1 MTAGTDDVEL
11 RLLGYVRNASHGF
24 ALPLFGQH
32 ERGNTLYIAEC
43 GPSGDHRGVIT
54 GFQTYE
60 TDIQKLLP
68 VARPDPVRVGDPW
81 VDVFLWK
88 DQVLVGDASH
98 LWLELAQIKED
109 VEVAAPLSLLDAAV
123 HAETADRERLAPIAY
138 KYLSDRVDGFHADE
152 WRTRIL
158 SREAATLIRRH
169 LPEVPSSSIGCEVSS
184 KEPASIELPLPKAV
198 IDLLKQKAAFEP
210 LIANLSRFA
219 AAFSQ
224 KFTVSEVWPMTPR
237 TGQPADGNIQGV
249 KESEQQT
256 ARVLVVTFG
265 NRARTIGRHIGSPLW
280 LPAGLD
286 ADFLTPDQDHA
297 PAAPGGGK
305 SKSQFAAKLMQVLD
319 GTSRGAIKKLK
330 SSYEVMIALVD
341 DEYFAKESIAEIQ
354 LIVDHPAL
362 ARAVKLLVPALPE
375 KSPAAFFGRGR
386 SQDVLRG
393 QGFDALLDTA
403 QARSPFWWGSA
414 KRSLDR
420 RIADIVSTVAALCL
434 SDSVAGRLR
443 SLSRAFQEVL
453 ALAVDLAGDLRP
465 HLDPMLALGSE
476 VSWADKNT
484 PAREIYFREEAEV
497 VSRNAKSARRALL
510 ELRPLGGFEEFAKAV
525 LDDIGG
531 DIKSADRHFKFSDS
545 PISLKEPLRYPDAS
559 AAFELDA
566 GKRLLLIS
574 EAPGIAALK
583 RATALKWHVVRY
595 TDRQAVKSLMRLD
608 STMASF
614 LPNEVALDPLVVSE
628 RNAAVATRGVD
639 TRDIIRIDTAEFEE
653 WCDSLPSHER
663 HILRAEMRPLRASGA
678 DSSAITPAA
687 VAIRRRWLT
696 VGRSP
701 DDHTL
706 VALANILRV
715 EPRELLA
722 DRPYKRAADLDTCW
736 SAPAEGSMRFAL
748 SDGELS
754 PLLMRLQPEEVV
766 LQEFFVLDGDWGVPA
781 LFRSRVFGIWAMATL
796 SRSSSWM
803 SRFSIRETFAGF
815 PIPTVFRLSS
825 SSHSNRIETDH
836 KEILSLSRDIQ
847 QRIDRASDVRSWK
860 AAQRSDEFRNSP
872 DHRRLEECILSV
884 FELPED
890 ADDVSI
896 LERLVEM
903 NRRLNRK

>member
-1 MTAGTDDVEL
+1 MTARADDMEL
-11 RLLGYVRNASHGF
+11 RLLGYVQNASHGF

-60 TDIQKLLP
+60 TDIPKSLP
-68 VARPDPVRVGDPW
+68 TARPDPVRVGDPW
-81 VDVFLWK
+81 LDVFLWK
-88 DQVLVGDASH
+88 DQVFVGDAAS
-98 LWLELAQIKED
+98 LWLELARIRND
-109 VEVAAPLSLLDAAV
+109 VEIAAPLSLLDAAMQ
-123 HAETADRERLAPIAY
+123 AETPDRDRLAPIAY
-138 KYLSDRVDGFHADE
+138 KYLSDRVDGFYADE

-169 LPEVPSSSIGCEVSS
+169 LPEMPSASIGCEASS

-198 IDLLKQKAAFEP
+198 IDLLTQKGAFEP
-210 LIANLSRFA
+210 IVANLSRFA

-224 KFTVSEVWPMTPR
+224 KFGVSEQPTATR
-237 TGQPADGNIQGV
+237 TEQPAGRNIEVASG
-249 KESEQQT
+249 SEPQT
-256 ARVLVVTFG
+256 TRILVVTLG

-280 LPAGLD
+280 LPSGVD

-297 PAAPGGGK
+297 LVAPEGVK
-305 SKSQFAAKLMQVLD
+305 SKSRFAAKLMQVLD
-319 GTSRGAIKKLK
+319 ATSRGAINKLK
-330 SSYEVMIALVD
+330 SSYEVVIALVD
-341 DEYFAKESIAEIQ
+341 DEHFAKESIAEIRS
-354 LIVDHPAL
+354 IVDHPAL
-362 ARAVKLLVPALPE
+362 AGAVKILVPALPE
-375 KSPAAFFGRGR
+375 KGPAAIFSQGR
-386 SQDVLRG
+386 SQDMLWEG
-393 QGFDALLDTA
+393 QFDAVLDTA

-443 SLSRAFQEVL
+443 NLTRAFQEVL

-476 VSWADKNT
+476 VAWADKDT
-484 PAREIYFREEAEV
+484 PGREIYFREEAEV
-497 VSRNAKSARRALL
+497 MSRDAKTARRALL
-510 ELRPLGGFEEFAKAV
+510 ELRPLGGFDEFAKAV
-525 LDDIGG
+525 LDDIVG
-531 DIKSADRHFKFSDS
+531 DIKSSDRHFKISDS
-545 PISLKEPLRYPDAS
+545 PISLKQPLRYPDAS
-559 AAFELDA
+559 AAFELDS
-566 GKRLLLIS
+566 GKKLLLIS

-583 RATALKWHVVRY
+583 RAAALKWHVVRY
-595 TDRQAVKSLMRLD
+595 TDREAVKSLMRLD
-608 STMASF
+608 SITASF

-653 WCDSLPSHER
+653 WSDSLPSHER
-663 HILRAEMRPLRASGA
+663 HVLRTEMRPLRASGA
-678 DSSAITPAA
+678 DSSTITPAA
-687 VAIRRRWLT
+687 VAIRRKWLT
-696 VGRSP
+696 AGRPP
-701 DDHTL
+701 DDRTL

-715 EPRELLA
+715 ESRVLLA

-736 SAPAEGSMRFAL
+736 SAPVDGSKRFAL

-766 LQEFFVLDGDWGVPA
+766 LQEFFVIDGDWGVPA
-781 LFRSRVFGIWAMATL
+781 LFRSRVFQIWATATL

-815 PIPTVFRLSS
+815 PIPTVFTISS
-825 SSHSNRIETDH
+825 SGHSNRIETEH

-860 AAQRSDEFRNSP
+860 AAQRSAEFHNSP
-872 DHRRLEECILSV
+872 DRRRLEECILSV
-884 FELPED
+884 YELPKD

-903 NRRLNRK
+903 NQRLSKN